1 MNTLDELLVDELR
14 DLLDAEK
21 QLVKALPRMAKAASS
36 QELKSAF
43 QEHLEQTKGQVARL
57 EQVFELIGQKARGK
71 PCKAMQGLVAEGQET
86 MQEEGAD
93 EILDLALIGAAQ
105 RVEHYEMAAYGTARA
120 IAKALGN
127 QEAVQLL
134 QATLQEEELTD
145 KKLTQVAKLIYKQAQ
160 QLGQEEEEEEEGE

>member
-21 QLVKALPRMAKAASS
+21 QLVKALPKMAKAASS

-134 QATLQEEELTD
+134 QATLQEEELAD

-160 QLGQEEEEEEEGE
+160 QLGQEEEEEDEAE

>member
-1 MNTLDELLVDELR
+1 
-14 DLLDAEK
+14 
-21 QLVKALPRMAKAASS
+21 LPRMAKAASS

-160 QLGQEEEEEEEGE
+160 QLGQEEEEEEGE

>member
-21 QLVKALPRMAKAASS
+21 QLVKALPKMAKAASS

-86 MQEEGAD
+86 MEEEGAD

-145 KKLTQVAKLIYKQAQ
+145 KKLTQVAKVIYKEAQ
-160 QLGQEEEEEEEGE
+160 QLGQEEEEEDEGE

>member
-21 QLVKALPRMAKAASS
+21 QLVKALPKMAKAASS

-160 QLGQEEEEEEEGE
+160 QLGQEEEEEEGE

>member
-160 QLGQEEEEEEEGE
+160 QLGQEEEEEEGE